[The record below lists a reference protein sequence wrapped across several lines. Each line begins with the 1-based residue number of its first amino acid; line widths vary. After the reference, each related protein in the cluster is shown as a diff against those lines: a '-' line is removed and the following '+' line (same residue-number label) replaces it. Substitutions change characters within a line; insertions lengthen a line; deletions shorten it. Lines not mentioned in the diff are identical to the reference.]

1 MDTQVKYY
9 HEYEN
14 GEYTI
19 YVQCVYMYIF
29 KMSLFAIYKN

>member
-19 YVQCVYMYIF
+19 YVQCVYILKMY
-29 KMSLFAIYKN
+29 LFAIYNN

>member
-1 MDTQVKYY
+1 MDTQVKCY

-19 YVQCVYMYIF
+19 YVQSVYIL